1 MAEVLDGIENI
12 RAIAW
17 DFDGVLNRAGIPGPG
32 GLYRWQRAMAVE
44 FGTDTADLAQRVF
57 GGDMRAVLTGK
68 DDILDRIEAWVQAS
82 GFEADAE
89 DILEL
94 MFTTEHD
101 PDEDLVRL
109 IGQLDRAGLT
119 QVIATNNDPRR
130 LRYIAVEAEWAQTVD
145 AIFGSGEMGVMKPDA
160 AFFTQIEAAL
170 GLQAP
175 EILLIDDLERNID
188 AADKRGWLT
197 WQYKSGEAM
206 GLAQGLMP
214 LLLRGQD

>member
-1 MAEVLDGIENI
+1 MAEGLDGIENI

-17 DFDGVLNRAGIPGPG
+17 DFDGVLNRAGIPAAG
-32 GLYRWQRAMAVE
+32 GKYRWQHAMTAA
-44 FGTDTADLAQRVF
+44 FGMDTADLAQRVF

-68 DDILDRIEAWVQAS
+68 DDILDRIDGWVQAS
-82 GFEADAE
+82 GFEGDAE

-94 MFTTEHD
+94 WFTAEHD
-101 PDEDLVRL
+101 PDEDLIRL
-109 IGQLDRAGLT
+109 IAQLDQAGVT

-130 LRYIAVEAEWAQTVD
+130 MRYIAVEADWAQTVD
-145 AIFGSGEMGVMKPDA
+145 AIFASGEMGVMKPDVEYY
-160 AFFTQIEAAL
+160 THIEAAL

-197 WQYKSGEAM
+197 WQYKSGGAM
-206 GLAQGLMP
+206 ALAQGLMP
-214 LLLRGQD
+214 LLLRGQE